1 MNAKKVAKTS
11 TKQRETQSDR
21 FDRIYKVVRE
31 RICLLEYAPGTL
43 LNEGLLAHEFGVS
56 RTPMRNV
63 LQRLNYEGLL
73 ETRNGVGT
81 IVTDVNFKTF
91 KDIYE
96 LRMRLSEMLGVLSPI
111 EPTPETIAG
120 IKRLRKRVDS
130 LKECP
135 KDLSA
140 YARLCNELHE
150 AVLELIGN
158 EALREVTDLLYYRV
172 ARIWLTFLDHLDWRE
187 EIEIMQHEVSE
198 ILRALEIGDMRGVG
212 NTRRQ
217 YLYMMLTR
225 ISRYLVNV

>member
-1 MNAKKVAKTS
+1 MKAKKAAKS
-11 TKQRETQSDR
+11 SRKQRESQADR

-43 LNEGLLAHEFGVS
+43 LNEGLLAKEFGVS

-96 LRMRLSEMLGVLSPI
+96 LRMHLAEMQGVLSPM
-111 EPTPETIAG
+111 EPAPETIEG
-120 IKRLRKRVDS
+120 IKSLCDRVDS
-130 LKECP
+130 LKNGS

-140 YARLCNELHE
+140 YACLCNEFHE
-150 AVLELIGN
+150 KLLELIGN
-158 EALREVTDLLYYRV
+158 ETLREVTDLLYYRT
-172 ARIWLTFLDHLDWRE
+172 ARIWLTFLDHLDWNE
-187 EIEIMQHEVSE
+187 EIEIMQHEISE
-198 ILRALEIGDMRGVG
+198 ILRVLEIGDMRGVG
-212 NTRRQ
+212 NIRRQ

-225 ISRYLVNV
+225 ISRYV

>member
-1 MNAKKVAKTS
+1 MNTAVRTS
-11 TKQRETQSDR
+11 SKQRETQADR

-43 LNEGLLAHEFGVS
+43 LNEGLLAKEFGVS

-111 EPTPETIAG
+111 EPTPEVIAG
-120 IKRLRKRVDS
+120 IKRLRNRVDV
-130 LKECP
+130 LREGP

-150 AVLELIGN
+150 AILELIGN
-158 EALREVTDLLYYRV
+158 EALREVTDLLYYRT

-212 NTRRQ
+212 NARRQ

>member
-1 MNAKKVAKTS
+1 M
-11 TKQRETQSDR
+11 
-21 FDRIYKVVRE
+21 
-31 RICLLEYAPGTL
+31 L
-43 LNEGLLAHEFGVS
+43 LNEGLLAKEFGVS

-81 IVTDVNFKTF
+81 MVTDVNFKTF

-96 LRMRLSEMLGVLSPI
+96 LRMRLSEMLGVLAPI
-111 EPTPETIAG
+111 EPAFEAIAG
-120 IKRLRKRVDS
+120 IKRLRKRVDA
-130 LKECP
+130 LKEGP

-140 YARLCNELHE
+140 YARLCNELL
-150 AVLELIGN
+150 LELIGN
-158 EALREVTDLLYYRV
+158 EALREVTDLLYYRT
-172 ARIWLTFLDHLDWRE
+172 ARIWLIFLDHLDWRE
-187 EIEIMQHEVSE
+187 EIEIMQHEISE

-212 NTRRQ
+212 NARRQ